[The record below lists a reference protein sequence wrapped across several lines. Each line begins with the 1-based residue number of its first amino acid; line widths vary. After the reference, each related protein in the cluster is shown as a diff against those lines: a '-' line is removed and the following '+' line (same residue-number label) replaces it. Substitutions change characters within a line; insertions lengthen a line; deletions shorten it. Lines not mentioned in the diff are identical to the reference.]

1 MTQLIYSF
9 TLILLFCF
17 SSFGAKSSSQLV
29 EVSVHSI
36 STHDGTVSSNI
47 LEDKDYNFWNVPGRP
62 KWSKL
67 RSRATLIKVRII
79 KDGNIEP
86 EGGEAVIK
94 IGSKV
99 ETYQWENKFLGDSSY
114 TYPILLQETGCEKI
128 EISVSTKYKDKKV
141 KEKRSI
147 PFSCGD

>member
-1 MTQLIYSF
+1 VVQAKISGYSD
-9 TLILLFCF
+9 
-17 SSFGAKSSSQLV
+17 KSKNNQRWK
-29 EVSVHSI
+29 H
-36 STHDGTVSSNI
+36 
-47 LEDKDYNFWNVPGRP
+47 
-62 KWSKL
+62 
-67 RSRATLIKVRII
+67 RAR
-79 KDGNIEP
+79 
-86 EGGEAVIK
+86 GGEAVIK